1 MNVFISARAG
11 KRPTRLPEASF
22 LMLPFA
28 PCHAPPPLTPSP
40 SPAAFSAKGD
50 DLGWELEKLGSWVR
64 AADVVPGAYII
75 DMPMPLIVPSVRRNE

>member
-1 MNVFISARAG
+1 
-11 KRPTRLPEASF
+11 
-22 LMLPFA
+22 MLPFA
-28 PCHAPPPLTPSP
+28 PCHTPPPSP
-40 SPAAFSAKGD
+40 SPPPPAFSAKGD